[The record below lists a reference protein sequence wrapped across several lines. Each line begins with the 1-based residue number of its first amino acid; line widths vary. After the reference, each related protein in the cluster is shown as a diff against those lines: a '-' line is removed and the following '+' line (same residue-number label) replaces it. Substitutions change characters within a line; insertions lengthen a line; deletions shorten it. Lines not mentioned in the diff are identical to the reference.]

1 MITNVLDVTPSRHI
15 LVIADSCYA
24 GIMVRGG
31 FVRPNKATDKWI
43 KALNE
48 QKSRTLF
55 TSGGKAPVPDSY
67 GGEHSIFA
75 KALIDFTLNNEE
87 IINGDSLHKKI
98 SPGVTAVSDS
108 IGVKQI
114 PDYNHLLQAGDE
126 GGDFFFVPRK
136 ATAQTQ
142 DRTPPEIL
150 ITLGKN
156 TQLQNK

>member
-1 MITNVLDVTPSRHI
+1 MITGLLERIPSRHI

-24 GIMVRGG
+24 GITVRGE
-31 FVRPNKATDKWI
+31 FVRPDKATNAWI
-43 KALNE
+43 KGLKE

-55 TSGGKAPVPDSY
+55 TSGGKAPVLNSY

-75 KALIDFTLNNEE
+75 KPLIDFLLNNEE
-87 IINGDSLHKKI
+87 IIEGKSLDKKI
-98 SPGVTAVSDS
+98 SPGVITVSDS
-108 IGVKQI
+108 IGVKQT
-114 PDYNHLLQAGDE
+114 PTYNHLLQAGDE